1 MRNPPRDFCHLCD
14 TEPQRKVKR
23 KMHTEVLTRMSLF
36 EGCEAE
42 ALHQLLR
49 EAPNS
54 LRIYKEGEYIAR
66 QGDACR
72 SLFILMKG
80 NVKTQMENAEGKQL
94 TIDWIKAPDILAP
107 AFIYASENR
116 FPVNVEATE
125 LCEVLVMDRTR
136 FEAFM
141 HAQPAVMRNFIAII
155 SDRSLFLSRKL
166 NEFALQSLKSRL
178 LNYLQM
184 HGGIHNQQEVA
195 FILGVARPSLAR
207 ALSELIAEGKIT
219 MTGKQVVLNA
229 PE

>member
-1 MRNPPRDFCHLCD
+1 
-14 TEPQRKVKR
+14 
-23 KMHTEVLTRMSLF
+23 MSLF

-207 ALSELIAEGKIT
+207 ALSELIAEGKS
-219 MTGKQVVLNA
+219 
-229 PE
+229 P

>member
-1 MRNPPRDFCHLCD
+1 
-14 TEPQRKVKR
+14 
-23 KMHTEVLTRMSLF
+23 MHTEVLKQMSLF
-36 EGCEAE
+36 EGCDME
-42 ALHQLLR
+42 ALYQLLR

-54 LRIYKEGEYIAR
+54 LRTYKEGEYIAR

-116 FPVNVEATE
+116 FPVNVEATD
-125 LCEVLVMDRTR
+125 LCEVLVMDRAR

-219 MTGKQVVLNA
+219 MTGKQVVLNT

>member
-1 MRNPPRDFCHLCD
+1 
-14 TEPQRKVKR
+14 
-23 KMHTEVLTRMSLF
+23 MHTEVLTRMSLF
-36 EGCEAE
+36 EGCEKE

-125 LCEVLVMDRTR
+125 LCEVLVMDRAR

-219 MTGKQVVLNA
+219 MTGKQVVLNT

>member
-1 MRNPPRDFCHLCD
+1 
-14 TEPQRKVKR
+14 
-23 KMHTEVLTRMSLF
+23 MHIEVLTRMSLF

>member
-1 MRNPPRDFCHLCD
+1 
-14 TEPQRKVKR
+14 
-23 KMHTEVLTRMSLF
+23 MHTEVLTRMSLF

-166 NEFALQSLKSRL
+166 NEFALQCLKSRL

>member
-1 MRNPPRDFCHLCD
+1 
-14 TEPQRKVKR
+14 
-23 KMHTEVLTRMSLF
+23 MSLF

>member
-1 MRNPPRDFCHLCD
+1 
-14 TEPQRKVKR
+14 
-23 KMHTEVLTRMSLF
+23 MHTEILSRMSLF
-36 EGCEAE
+36 EGCAPE
-42 ALHQLLR
+42 ALYQLLR

-54 LRIYKEGEYIAR
+54 LRTYKEGEFIARQGEGEFIAR
-66 QGDACR
+66 QGDVCR
-72 SLFILMKG
+72 SLFILIKG
-80 NVKTQMENAEGKQL
+80 HVRTQMENAEGKQL

-136 FEAFM
+136 FEEFM
-141 HAQPAVMRNFIAII
+141 HAQPAVMRNFIATI

-178 LNYLQM
+178 LNYLKM

-207 ALSELIAEGKIT
+207 ALSELIAEGKVT
-219 MTGKQVVLNA
+219 MSGKQVILHSDD
-229 PE
+229 

>member
-1 MRNPPRDFCHLCD
+1 
-14 TEPQRKVKR
+14 
-23 KMHTEVLTRMSLF
+23 MHTEVLTRMSLF
-36 EGCEAE
+36 EGCEKE
-42 ALHQLLR
+42 ALHQLLC

-54 LRIYKEGEYIAR
+54 LRTYKEGEYIAR

-125 LCEVLVMDRTR
+125 LCEVLVMDRAR

-219 MTGKQVVLNA
+219 MTGKQVVLNT
-229 PE
+229 PK

>member
-1 MRNPPRDFCHLCD
+1 
-14 TEPQRKVKR
+14 
-23 KMHTEVLTRMSLF
+23 MHTEVLTRMSLF

-178 LNYLQM
+178 LNYLQI

>member
-1 MRNPPRDFCHLCD
+1 
-14 TEPQRKVKR
+14 
-23 KMHTEVLTRMSLF
+23 MSLF

-54 LRIYKEGEYIAR
+54 LRTYKEGEYIAR

-94 TIDWIKAPDILAP
+94 TIDRIKAPDILAP

-219 MTGKQVVLNA
+219 MTGKQVVLNT

>member
-1 MRNPPRDFCHLCD
+1 
-14 TEPQRKVKR
+14 
-23 KMHTEVLTRMSLF
+23 MSLF

-54 LRIYKEGEYIAR
+54 LRTYKEGEYIAR

-219 MTGKQVVLNA
+219 MTGKQVVLNT